1 MGAAGGEV
9 VEVKCAEAV
18 LADRWAAGDMHMV
31 HVRVGRKGG
40 EQASG
45 ARRSHGLQRQGELVL
60 RGSP

>member
-18 LADRWAAGDMHMV
+18 LADRWAAGGIHMV

-40 EQASG
+40 GQASG
-45 ARRSHGLQRQGELVL
+45 ARRSHGRRQGGLVL
-60 RGSP
+60 RGAL